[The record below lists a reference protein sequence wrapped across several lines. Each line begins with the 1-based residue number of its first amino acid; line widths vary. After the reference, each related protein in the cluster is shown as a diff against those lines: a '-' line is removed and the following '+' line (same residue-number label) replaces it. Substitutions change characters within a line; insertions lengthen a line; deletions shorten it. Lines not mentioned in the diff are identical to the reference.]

1 MAEMERDEDD
11 YDGGGERRAREGG
24 ELCAR
29 ARYKRDAARASRA
42 EGESIGW
49 DGERAEADGGG
60 ELHALEGSQLCA
72 RAEQRDAACAA
83 LARGKSSSRDA
94 KRELKQKLKLRQRR
108 ATRP

>member
-1 MAEMERDEDD
+1 MQDAPLEPRPRAVAEMERDEDE

-83 LARGKSSSRDA
+83 LARGKA
-94 KRELKQKLKLRQRR
+94 AAGMQRGS
-108 ATRP
+108 